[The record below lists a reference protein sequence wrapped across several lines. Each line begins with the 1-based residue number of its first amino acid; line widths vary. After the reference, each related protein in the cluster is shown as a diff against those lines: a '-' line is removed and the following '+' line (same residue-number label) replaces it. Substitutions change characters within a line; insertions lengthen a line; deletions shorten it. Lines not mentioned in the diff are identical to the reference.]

1 MGMENQMHL
10 KKPSPNVLTF
20 VFIMMCILFL
30 VIGTTLFNEGHP
42 YLGFIIAFLPEAV
55 YLLFKIK

>member
-1 MGMENQMHL
+1 MHL

-20 VFIMMCILFL
+20 VFIIMCILFL
-30 VIGTTLFNEGHP
+30 IIGTTLFNEGRP
-42 YLGFIIAFLPEAV
+42 YLGLIIAFLPEAI

>member
-1 MGMENQMHL
+1 MGTENQMQL

-42 YLGFIIAFLPEAV
+42 YLGFIIAFLPEAI

>member
-1 MGMENQMHL
+1 MHL